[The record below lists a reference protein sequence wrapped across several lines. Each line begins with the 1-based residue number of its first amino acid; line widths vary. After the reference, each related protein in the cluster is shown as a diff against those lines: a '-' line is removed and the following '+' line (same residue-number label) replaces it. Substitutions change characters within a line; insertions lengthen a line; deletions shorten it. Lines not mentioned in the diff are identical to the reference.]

1 MAVRVIPAQAGIQQ
15 RRNTLF
21 DNKTYLGRPRHSGES
36 RNPAAPR
43 LRRERL
49 SIALTIAGR
58 EFVLFLQLPL
68 ASWLPAFAGMT
79 LAVITNLVLKPCVK
93 V

>member
-1 MAVRVIPAQAGIQQ
+1 M
-15 RRNTLF
+15 F
-21 DNKTYLGRPRHSGES
+21 DKKTYLSRKRHSGES

-58 EFVLFLQLPL
+58 EFVLFRSLPL
-68 ASWLPAFAGMT
+68 AS
-79 LAVITNLVLKPCVK
+79 
-93 V
+93 